1 MMVDLVFETE
11 FHQPE
16 VQPLFLVVDVGES
29 MKGIGTPRLNQISV
43 ELFGRIA
50 ADPIFDDKIQ
60 VCVIQFAQEFEVL
73 VPLSPTSNVDQIPG
87 FLASE
92 SPSSYGRMFRRLHG
106 EMYAAFAA
114 IERSGRR
121 VRRPWVFLVSQG
133 APPVETWRDQHA
145 ALCGED
151 NPMRPWIIP
160 LGFAGADW
168 GSLQQFARSSYGLRE
183 NLMFELDVIGAPYS
197 GALSGLVSYMS
208 VLTTAS

>member
-1 MMVDLVFETE
+1 MMVDLPFETDFHQP

-43 ELFGRIA
+43 ELFRMIA
-50 ADPIFDDKIQ
+50 ADPTLDDKVQ
-60 VCVIQFAQEFEVL
+60 VCVIEFAQEFEVL
-73 VPLSPTSNVDQIPG
+73 FPVSPTSNVDQIPG
-87 FLASE
+87 FLAAE

-106 EMYAAFAA
+106 EMYAAVAA

-133 APPVETWRDQHA
+133 APPVETWRDQHS

-151 NPMRPWIIP
+151 NPARPWIFP
-160 LGFAGADW
+160 LGFAGVDW
-168 GSLQQFARSSYGLRE
+168 GSLLLISNFGGFRSDRRFAVDLAITPIGEVLKELSMKMISS
-183 NLMFELDVIGAPYS
+183 
-197 GALSGLVSYMS
+197 
-208 VLTTAS
+208 